1 MKRKTFKIFLAL
13 LVLASEP
20 VLFGQMPN
28 FFGTPAGAPTT
39 SGGAA
44 KSSST
49 SGGFNE
55 ADHPRDPQTGQ
66 FIPKTTGA
74 PTGGEKTTTGGEKTT
89 AGGEKASQ
97 QQKPQQPA
105 QQQPAGPA
113 VPKYDPYMD
122 NHLKA
127 PEADKPVGL
136 FGLPVKQV
144 EDMLKFQGAKNH
156 SYAFGKYSRLT
167 MSAYLVTIYFDKQ
180 RKVGGFLIEP
190 RQPYKTVAP
199 GAREFFLDTFLK
211 GADMSKFAVKMSS
224 DRLEVTYAP

>member
-1 MKRKTFKIFLAL
+1 MKRKTLKVVIAL
-13 LVLASEP
+13 LVLVSEP
-20 VLFGQMPN
+20 ALFGQMPN
-28 FFGTPAGAPTT
+28 YFGTPAVAPAA

-44 KSSST
+44 KSPSST
-49 SGGFNE
+49 ASGD
-55 ADHPRDPQTGQ
+55 A
-66 FIPKTTGA
+66 KTTAA
-74 PTGGEKTTTGGEKTT
+74 PTGGEKTTTGG
-89 AGGEKASQ
+89 GGKPAQ
-97 QQKPQQPA
+97 PQQTT
-105 QQQPAGPA
+105 QQQPAGPV

-127 PEADKPVGL
+127 PDADQPVGL

-211 GADMSKFAVKMSS
+211 GADLSKFAIKMAS

>member
-1 MKRKTFKIFLAL
+1 MKRKTFKIVLAL
-13 LVLASEP
+13 LVLVAEP
-20 VLFGQMPN
+20 ALFGQMPN
-28 FFGTPAGAPTT
+28 FFGTPAGTPTT

-44 KSSST
+44 KPPSSPT
-49 SGGFNE
+49 SGD
-55 ADHPRDPQTGQ
+55 A
-66 FIPKTTGA
+66 KTTPA
-74 PTGGEKTTTGGEKTT
+74 PAGGGEVTTTGGGDKP
-89 AGGEKASQ
+89 AQ
-97 QQKPQQPA
+97 PQQPA
-105 QQQPAGPA
+105 QQQPTGPV

-127 PEADKPVGL
+127 PDADGPVGL

-144 EDMLKFQGAKNH
+144 EEMLKFQGAKNH

-167 MSAYLVTIYFDKQ
+167 MSVYLVTIYFDKQ

-199 GAREFFLDTFLK
+199 GAREFFLETFLK
-211 GADMSKFAVKMSS
+211 GADLSKFAIKMAS

>member
-1 MKRKTFKIFLAL
+1 MRKYCNLIYMKRKTLKVVIAL
-13 LVLASEP
+13 LVLVSEP

-28 FFGTPAGAPTT
+28 YFGTPAP

-44 KSSST
+44 QPPSSPA
-49 SGGFNE
+49 SGD
-55 ADHPRDPQTGQ
+55 A
-66 FIPKTTGA
+66 KTTSATTGGDKA
-74 PTGGEKTTTGGEKTT
+74 PTGGDAKP
-89 AGGEKASQ
+89 AQPQS
-97 QQKPQQPA
+97 KPQPQQSA
-105 QQQPAGPA
+105 QQQPAGSV

-127 PEADKPVGL
+127 PESDKPVGL

-144 EDMLKFQGAKNH
+144 EDVLKFQGAKNH

-199 GAREFFLDTFLK
+199 GAREFFLETFLK
-211 GADMSKFAVKMSS
+211 GADLSKFAIKMAS

>member
-1 MKRKTFKIFLAL
+1 MKRKTLKVVIAL
-13 LVLASEP
+13 LVLVSEP
-20 VLFGQMPN
+20 ALFGQMPN
-28 FFGTPAGAPTT
+28 YFGTPAGAPAA

-44 KSSST
+44 KSPSST
-49 SGGFNE
+49 ASGD
-55 ADHPRDPQTGQ
+55 A
-66 FIPKTTGA
+66 KTTAA
-74 PTGGEKTTTGGEKTT
+74 PTGGEKTTTGG
-89 AGGEKASQ
+89 GGKPAQ
-97 QQKPQQPA
+97 PQQTT
-105 QQQPAGPA
+105 QQQPAGPV

-127 PEADKPVGL
+127 PDADQPVGL

-199 GAREFFLDTFLK
+199 GAREFFLETFLK
-211 GADMSKFAVKMSS
+211 GADLSKFAIKMAS

>member
-1 MKRKTFKIFLAL
+1 MKRKTLKVVIAL
-13 LVLASEP
+13 LVLLSEP
-20 VLFGQMPN
+20 ALFGQMPN
-28 FFGTPAGAPTT
+28 YFGTPAGAPTT
-39 SGGAA
+39 SGGTA
-44 KSSST
+44 KPPSSPT
-49 SGGFNE
+49 SGD
-55 ADHPRDPQTGQ
+55 A
-66 FIPKTTGA
+66 KTTAA
-74 PTGGEKTTTGGEKTT
+74 PTGGEKAPTGGDGKPVQP
-89 AGGEKASQ
+89 Q
-97 QQKPQQPA
+97 QPQQPQQPA
-105 QQQPAGPA
+105 QQQPTGPV

-144 EDMLKFQGAKNH
+144 EDVLKFQGAKNH

-211 GADMSKFAVKMSS
+211 GADLSKFAIKMAS

>member
-1 MKRKTFKIFLAL
+1 MKRKTLKIVLAL
-13 LVLASEP
+13 LVLVAEP
-20 VLFGQMPN
+20 ALFGQMPN
-28 FFGTPAGAPTT
+28 FFGTPAGTPTT
-39 SGGAA
+39 SGGTAKPPSVPAA
-44 KSSST
+44 
-49 SGGFNE
+49 GD
-55 ADHPRDPQTGQ
+55 A
-66 FIPKTTGA
+66 KTA
-74 PTGGEKTTTGGEKTT
+74 PVTPGGEKTPTGGD
-89 AGGEKASQ
+89 G
-97 QQKPQQPA
+97 KPTQPEQPA

-199 GAREFFLDTFLK
+199 GAREFFLETFLK
-211 GADMSKFAVKMSS
+211 GADLSKFAIKMAS
-224 DRLEVTYAP
+224 DRLEVNYAP